1 MTDKYKF
8 TQADVN
14 AINNFLSLACYNGW
28 EDDVKNIMRSL
39 KQSYKLEN
47 ELGSVQRPAWKKKCG
62 KDKIE
67 EFGGIF
73 WSWLV
78 LGYGEYGTS
87 PRFGW
92 IYRDNAQAL
101 YDIMDNL
108 LRTDGEYRIGE

>member
-14 AINNFLSLACYNGW
+14 AIDNFLSLACYNGW
-28 EDDVKNIMRSL
+28 EDDVKDIMRSL

-47 ELGSVQRPAWKKKCG
+47 ELGSVQRPVWKKKCG

-73 WSWLV
+73 
-78 LGYGEYGTS
+78 
-87 PRFGW
+87 
-92 IYRDNAQAL
+92 
-101 YDIMDNL
+101 
-108 LRTDGEYRIGE
+108 

>member
-28 EDDVKNIMRSL
+28 EDDVKDIMRSL

-47 ELGSVQRPAWKKKCG
+47 KLGSVQRPDWKKKCG
-62 KDKIE
+62 RDKIE

-78 LGYGEYGTS
+78 IGSGEYGTS

-92 IYRDNAQAL
+92 IYRDNAQVL

-108 LRTDGEYRIGE
+108 LKTDGEYRISE